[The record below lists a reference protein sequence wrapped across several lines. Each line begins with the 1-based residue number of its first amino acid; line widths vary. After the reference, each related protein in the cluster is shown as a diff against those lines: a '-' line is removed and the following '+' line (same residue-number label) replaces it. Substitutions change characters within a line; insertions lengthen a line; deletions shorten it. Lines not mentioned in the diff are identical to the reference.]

1 MKKAVV
7 IFVFVCCANW
17 SSVAQKSVTKQTL
30 AWYSAL
36 INLQIND
43 RWSWQTDFGERIYV
57 DPFAQHQMLIR
68 THAHYHFG
76 KSGWEV
82 SAGFC
87 VFGQSPNDPKS
98 KYKLIV
104 PEIRPHIEVAYKN
117 RLKPFT
123 LDHRFRAE
131 ARFFHGT
138 NTFRTE
144 LADGFSFGNFRFR
157 YRILATIPILHI
169 DEHRSFKMKIGDEV
183 MVNAGKK
190 IGKNIFDQNR
200 VFVALS
206 IDVLPQLSID
216 AGYLNWYQMRENGT
230 FFYRHIITLA
240 TQYTIRLKKNTTQ

>member
-1 MKKAVV
+1 MKKSLLLF
-7 IFVFVCCANW
+7 FVFGNVG
-17 SSVAQKSVTKQTL
+17 VFAQAQESVTKQTL

-36 INLQIND
+36 KHLQINE
-43 RWSWQTDFGERIYV
+43 RWSWQTDMGERIYI

-87 VFGQSPNDPKS
+87 VFGQSPNEPITKQR
-98 KYKLIV
+98 LMV
-104 PEIRPHIEVAYKN
+104 PELRPHIEVAYKN
-117 RLKPFT
+117 RLKHFT

-138 NTFRTE
+138 NSFRTE

-157 YRILATIPILHI
+157 YRITTTIPILHI

-183 MVNAGKK
+183 MVNAGAK
-190 IGKNIFDQNR
+190 IAKNIFDQNR
-200 VFVALS
+200 LFVALS

-216 AGYLNWYQMRENGT
+216 AGYLNWYQMRENGA
-230 FFYRHIITLA
+230 FFNRHIITLA
-240 TQYTIRLKKNTTQ
+240 TQYTIRLKKK